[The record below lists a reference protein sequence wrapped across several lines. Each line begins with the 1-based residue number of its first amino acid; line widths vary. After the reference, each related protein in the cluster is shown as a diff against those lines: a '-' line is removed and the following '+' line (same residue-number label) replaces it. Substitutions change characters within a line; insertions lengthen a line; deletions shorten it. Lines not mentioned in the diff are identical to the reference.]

1 MADIKKLL
9 ESMNSI
15 GGLHIGDPVVITGDV
30 QHKGETGDVV
40 GFNQDNSFVI
50 VDLYNH
56 GRKSFHSS
64 DVSYNDYVDPDH
76 DEDMYVPEDKF
87 AGEKVG
93 QKPGD
98 QVRGTEKATKKK
110 SGAHPFKGRLVGA
123 SESILKDLGNTL
135 KDTEPKRNLA
145 EEFEQFKEGYPT
157 IAKQTMAEE
166 SNPADSLTLDVPLM
180 IRLLEYARED
190 AKTDMDLHNVAER
203 MIELSAEGRTLTM
216 QDYDAICT
224 SQEQVDEVGPKTEL
238 GGLPN
243 RQQTATHK
251 TTVDLKYRDEII
263 PAGSELR
270 HDFKNCYCYLVN
282 GKPQDLFTIDPEFVA
297 PIQKQVG
304 EAKGLK
310 KRVRIV
316 QGSYKGQTG
325 TIGEVRHGL
334 FKGAPKKYT
343 IDLDGGGNVMLPG
356 EALRLIKE
364 PVAESDLFNPTNPMG
379 FTNPYSPLNPV
390 GVFKSVGPVTADDVK
405 TLVQIL
411 TGTVGAAAAGI
422 FAKHFV
428 NTIRK
433 TASAINQST
442 EANSRELLELQKHIA
457 AMYRTLNKTK
467 NEKTKEKYTKMLK
480 DAHDALEE
488 ITTRM
493 QMKAS
498 GTVGEQVVG
507 TPPSTPAGT
516 GTMASTGTAAP
527 KPAAAQ
533 AQQTAQTLQQ
543 TSNLQKNIAQLK
555 TAGVNVDPARAAQTL
570 QKTDTG
576 APMTAQ
582 DKDTIAKMAPALGNV
597 LGRPDLTQQLNTL
610 IKKAGGGAQ

>member
-15 GGLHIGDPVVITGDV
+15 SGLHIGDPVVITGDV

-93 QKPGD
+93 QKPSD
-98 QVRGTEKATKKK
+98 QVRGTEKAKKKK
-110 SGAHPFKGRLVGA
+110 SGDHPFKGRLVGA
-123 SESILKDLGNTL
+123 SESILKDLSTTL
-135 KDTEPKRNLA
+135 KDTEPKRDLA
-145 EEFEQFKEGYPT
+145 EEFSQFKDNLDEFAKDPKYWRDDEDPRKEFTNMSLANIANVIMQHIGDEFTVEKGKRKDQPSYKFVPKDRTKFGMARIWCGYDRRGGEYPT
-157 IAKQTMAEE
+157 YHTNLYSYYSEPSGRVIASGKMVEKLVRKNNANAMHTAELIYGNTDGALKQTMSEE
-166 SNPADSLTLDVPLM
+166 SNPADALTLDVPLM

-216 QDYDAICT
+216 QDYDAICA
-224 SQEQVDEVGPKTEL
+224 Q
-238 GGLPN
+238 
-243 RQQTATHK
+243 
-251 TTVDLKYRDEII
+251 
-263 PAGSELR
+263 
-270 HDFKNCYCYLVN
+270 
-282 GKPQDLFTIDPEFVA
+282 
-297 PIQKQVG
+297 QKQVG

-316 QGSYKGQTG
+316 QGSYKGRTG

-356 EALRLIKE
+356 EALRLIK
-364 PVAESDLFNPTNPMG
+364 D
-379 FTNPYSPLNPV
+379 
-390 GVFKSVGPVTADDVK
+390 SV
-405 TLVQIL
+405 
-411 TGTVGAAAAGI
+411 
-422 FAKHFV
+422 
-428 NTIRK
+428 
-433 TASAINQST
+433 
-442 EANSRELLELQKHIA
+442 E
-457 AMYRTLNKTK
+457 
-467 NEKTKEKYTKMLK
+467 
-480 DAHDALEE
+480 
-488 ITTRM
+488 
-493 QMKAS
+493 
-498 GTVGEQVVG
+498 EQVAG
-507 TPPSTPAGT
+507 TPPNTPAGT

-527 KPAAAQ
+527 KPATAQ

-610 IKKAGGGAQ
+610 IKKAGGAQ